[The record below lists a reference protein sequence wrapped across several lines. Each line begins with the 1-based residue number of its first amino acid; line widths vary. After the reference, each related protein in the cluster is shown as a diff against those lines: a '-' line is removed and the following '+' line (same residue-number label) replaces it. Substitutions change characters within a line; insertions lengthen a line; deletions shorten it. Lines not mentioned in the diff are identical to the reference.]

1 MKHLKLVSVLL
12 SAAIT
17 ASMIVAPAGVIA
29 DEVPETSETEIVE
42 TEKETDP
49 KESEKKEP
57 AETKA
62 PEASSETGVETT
74 KEEEETEP
82 SEETKPSESV
92 PSEAEEKV
100 PEETVPSESEPV
112 SSEPVPESEDKK
124 PARNEEVPVSGK
136 CGKSLT
142 WEIQDKDQYG
152 CYLYI
157 DGSGDMYNYSAADQ
171 TPWYQYG
178 TRIKYLTIS
187 DDVTSIG
194 NYAFSGTGV
203 WSFSAPS
210 KLKKIGDHA
219 FDNCKSLGSV
229 DLDSVLVSIGTYAFN
244 NCSSITQIEIP
255 KTVTNVGSY
264 AFAGLSKIK
273 EIMIPGGVKTVADN
287 SFANCSSLEK
297 VSFFKGVT
305 TIDCAFAGCTK
316 INNLII
322 PTTVTKIKESAF
334 ADLAGFPDVYYGGSV
349 EQWKKIVI
357 GNNNDKLTGA
367 SMHWSS
373 GIASGTLGSNLTWTL
388 DDNGRLTISGSG
400 KMTDEL
406 KYGWY
411 PFRDYITSI
420 VIEDKITY
428 ISIAAFDSCKALKS
442 VTIPEGVTT
451 IETAAFINCTSL
463 TGITI
468 PKSVKTIKNEAFE
481 GCKALKNVV
490 IPGSVTTL
498 GDSAFKDCTNLKTV
512 DIPKSVK
519 YLADTFDGC
528 TSLTTIN
535 YAGTEEEWKKI
546 NDGEGGG
553 SFPGVTVVFERAM
566 HTITVLPVKN
576 GTITLSKY
584 EGYLNDE
591 IKITAVPDKGYYYA
605 GYRFNGAGNTYR
617 GTTIYMLNKDI
628 TLEFCF
634 SEITEQQIG
643 TSFAQLPFWYEIT
656 NNATDGTGTV
666 KCTGLALVL
675 IPDEAT
681 AFQLFGNT
689 VMPSTVTEDG
699 VTYKVTSIAPDAF
712 RGVKYFKSFT
722 IGAYVTVIGNNAFY
736 GCANLTK
743 VSGGARLK
751 TIGSNAFARCPKLSS
766 FKISSKV
773 LSKIGTYAFNKDSKL
788 KTVYIK
794 STTKL
799 SKKGVKKSL
808 KGSKVKTVKVKKSK
822 VRKYKKYFTKKNCG
836 RKVKVKK

>member
-1 MKHLKLVSVLL
+1 MKLLKITSVLM
-12 SAAIT
+12 SAAVCMSFVIT
-17 ASMIVAPAGVIA
+17 PVTAVA
-29 DEVPETSETEIVE
+29 DETEVPEQTTEAAEETKATKSTKASEAQETKDTEPSEPAETSETTPAEPEPSATGTAEETVPETS
-42 TEKETDP
+42 K
-49 KESEKKEP
+49 
-57 AETKA
+57 
-62 PEASSETGVETT
+62 
-74 KEEEETEP
+74 ETEP
-82 SEETKPSESV
+82 
-92 PSEAEEKV
+92 AQ
-100 PEETVPSESEPV
+100 ETVPSESETSESCSEETEETLPV
-112 SSEPVPESEDKK
+112 E
-124 PARNEEVPVSGK
+124 
-136 CGKSLT
+136 
-142 WEIQDKDQYG
+142 
-152 CYLYI
+152 
-157 DGSGDMYNYSAADQ
+157 
-171 TPWYQYG
+171 
-178 TRIKYLTIS
+178 
-187 DDVTSIG
+187 
-194 NYAFSGTGV
+194 SGT
-203 WSFSAPS
+203 
-210 KLKKIGDHA
+210 
-219 FDNCKSLGSV
+219 
-229 DLDSVLVSIGTYAFN
+229 
-244 NCSSITQIEIP
+244 
-255 KTVTNVGSY
+255 
-264 AFAGLSKIK
+264 K
-273 EIMIPGGVKTVADN
+273 EQEASRRRSDAVH
-287 SFANCSSLEK
+287 
-297 VSFFKGVT
+297 
-305 TIDCAFAGCTK
+305 
-316 INNLII
+316 
-322 PTTVTKIKESAF
+322 
-334 ADLAGFPDVYYGGSV
+334 
-349 EQWKKIVI
+349 
-357 GNNNDKLTGA
+357 TG
-367 SMHWSS
+367 
-373 GIASGTLGSNLTWTL
+373 NLT
-388 DDNGRLTISGSG
+388 DNVSYSFNDQDGTLTISGTGGTYSYQKNG
-400 KMTDEL
+400 S
-406 KYGWY
+406 
-411 PFRDYITSI
+411 PFQAYKDQVKKVIISDGVTFIGAYMFYDFKNITN
-420 VIEDKITY
+420 V
-428 ISIAAFDSCKALKS
+428 SIADS
-442 VTIPEGVTT
+442 VTG
-451 IETAAFINCTSL
+451 FDK
-463 TGITI
+463 G
-468 PKSVKTIKNEAFE
+468 AFE
-481 GCKALKNVV
+481 GCTGITELKLPANLENVYRDV
-490 IPGSVTTL
+490 FKGCTGIKSIKIPGAGNTRLLPGSFSGCTGLISVTIKEGVTKI
-498 GDSAFKDCTNLKTV
+498 DEAFKDCTNLKTV

-666 KCTGLALVL
+666 KCTCLAYAL

-681 AFQLFGNT
+681 AYQLFGNT

-751 TIGSNAFARCPKLSS
+751 TIGSNAFSRCPKLSS

-773 LSKIGTYAFNKDSKL
+773 LSKIGTYAFAKDSKL

-799 SKKGVKKSL
+799 TKKGVKKSL
-808 KGSKVKTVKVKKSK
+808 KSSKVKTVKVKKSK
-822 VRKYKKYFTKKNCG
+822 VKKYKKYFTKKNCG